1 MSETIYPSREHG
13 NADKAARR
21 RALAAVD
28 GIVDG
33 ALAIRK
39 EVERGIRVD
48 ADDAQG
54 LADNFRKL
62 VGHLAEIGTL
72 HDVRE
77 RDAAGRATAESWPP

>member
-1 MSETIYPSREHG
+1 MSQAIYPNREHKK
-13 NADKAARR
+13 ADDAARR
-21 RALAAVD
+21 RAMAAAD
-28 GIVDG
+28 GLMAD

-77 RDAAGRATAESWPP
+77 WDAADRATAES